1 MARKKIVSLE
11 ADNIFKFEAPGHEFQ
26 GYYLG
31 AKTFEKEGD
40 TVVLQVFKTDT
51 GNTGIFG
58 SKQLNDDLPKVT
70 PGSMTYIT
78 FQGQVKAG
86 KGKKNVYEIEM
97 DDELLLEGFVAPTVA
112 QANTTAAAAAETE
125 TTEAGESTVDA
136 VSDLLNNG

>member
-11 ADNIFKFEAPGHEFQ
+11 ADNIFKFEAPGQEFQ

-31 AKTFEKEGD
+31 AKTFEKDGD
-40 TVVLQVFKTDT
+40 TIVLHVFKTDS

-70 PGSMTYIT
+70 QGTMTYIT

-97 DDELLLEGFVAPTVA
+97 DDEIVLTGYVAPTVA
-112 QANTTAAAAAETE
+112 QAETTTVTAAPAAE
-125 TTEAGESTVDA
+125 TTEAEGTVDA